1 MVWMEE
7 NDLELVE
14 QARAGNQDAFREI
27 VERHS
32 RQLFKVAYRLT
43 RSEAHADDVVQE
55 TFLRAYRH
63 LHRFDARSQLGT
75 WLYRIAVN
83 CSMDLMR
90 KESRRTARETTEET
104 VELASLATSEPRPDR
119 LAASGEVGALV
130 ESVLRELSPTERT
143 AFVLRH
149 FEGYSSVEIGQLL
162 GMRPG
167 ATRNAVF
174 RAVRKLR
181 LGLGPMLGIGQE
193 GES

>member
-32 RQLFKVAYRLT
+32 RQIFKVAYRLT

>member
-7 NDLELVE
+7 NDLELVD

-27 VERHS
+27 VVRHS
-32 RQLFKVAYRLT
+32 DRIFKVAYRLT
-43 RSEAHADDVVQE
+43 GSEVHADDVVQE
-55 TFLRAYRH
+55 TFLRAYRS

-90 KESRRTARETTEET
+90 KESRRNARETSEER
-104 VELASLATSEPRPDR
+104 VELAALAAPEPRPDR
-119 LAASGEVGALV
+119 LAASGEIGAMV
-130 ESVLRELSPTERT
+130 AEVLRELSPTERA

-149 FEGYSSVEIGQLL
+149 FEGYSSVEIGKLL